1 MSANTNI
8 KEGGKGYPFGSVK
21 CLMVEGDNGEYYPW
35 YPETDRQLESLSVDK
50 NGSYRASDRGVY
62 GWNHVSA
69 NVPQTDSVTGKDP
82 ETGEEK
88 TVTVDPETGELV
100 ETVVPVEIRVT
111 TLPTKTEYT
120 EGETIDYSGIVV
132 HAYSSTGEDMGAVP
146 FGELVFPTSKAGEG
160 WEDEWSDGGGLNA
173 LQIAYTQH
181 WGVDWRGQDYS
192 VYVSQILGVDP
203 DDGASAMLKGSGPA
217 RLFVTRYNGH
227 NYAARL
233 AGDSNF
239 DYTCYYPE
247 RETYQYDGGGSTSYQ
262 TTLNQFTLAMWEDKI
277 TELPESTVDP
287 TTVDPANLHATQS
300 IPAQWQ
306 RPGDGAILETSFN
319 ITVTGGE

>member
-1 MSANTNI
+1 MSANASI
-8 KEGGKGYPFGSVK
+8 SEGGKGYPFGSVK
-21 CLMVEGDNGEYYPW
+21 CLMVEGDNGEFYPW
-35 YPETDRQLESLSVDK
+35 YPEADRQLDSLSVDK
-50 NGSYRASDRGVY
+50 NGIYQASKYGVY
-62 GWNHVSA
+62 GWNHVSV
-69 NVPQTDSVTGKDP
+69 NVAQSDRVTGRDP

-88 TVTVDPETGELV
+88 TVTVDPQTGELV

-160 WEDEWSDGGGLNA
+160 WEDEWADGRGLNA

-181 WGVDWRGQDYS
+181 WDLDWRGQDYP

-203 DDGASAMLKGSGPA
+203 DDGAPAMLCGGGPA
-217 RLFVTRYNGH
+217 RLFVTRYNGR

-233 AGDSNF
+233 AGDGGF
-239 DYTCYYPE
+239 GYTCYYPE
-247 RETYQYDGGGSTSYQ
+247 RETYKYDGGGATGYQ
-262 TTLNQFTLAMWEDKI
+262 TTLNQFTLAVWEDII
-277 TELPESTVDP
+277 TELPVSTVDP
-287 TTVDPANLHATQS
+287 TAVDPANLHATQS
-300 IPAQWQ
+300 LPVQWQ
-306 RPGDGAILETSFN
+306 DPDSRAVLETSFN